1 MDIVQLLKFLGY
13 LLAMLCVVPLVGMCV
28 FGSRK
33 LAWRYTVA
41 WGRVMLITMAAGVL
55 VWLAIAPFIPFPH

>member
-13 LLAMLCVVPLVGMCV
+13 LAAMLCVVPLAGLCV

-33 LAWRYTVA
+33 LAWRYTIA
-41 WGRVMLITMAAGVL
+41 WGRVMLILMAAGVL
-55 VWLAIAPFIPFPH
+55 LWLVVSPFMPSPH